1 MMVKNIGTIL
11 LCMLLGNSVYAKDIS
26 EGEKFIGVE
35 VSVTEVQGEASRV
48 IDDSISD
55 GMAFGLRLGSQN
67 EQWRSMF
74 VWNSFDS
81 EYRSVMKLFLSLDYI
96 FMTGGM
102 VADYSFQPY
111 LGANIGYMSYESIG
125 FDEDGLLYG
134 GQAGILFEMTEYV
147 NFDIGYRYSLSSE
160 EALNHTSELLFGV
173 QYEY

>member
-1 MMVKNIGTIL
+1 
-11 LCMLLGNSVYAKDIS
+11 
-26 EGEKFIGVE
+26 
-35 VSVTEVQGEASRV
+35 
-48 IDDSISD
+48 
-55 GMAFGLRLGSQN
+55 
-67 EQWRSMF
+67 MF